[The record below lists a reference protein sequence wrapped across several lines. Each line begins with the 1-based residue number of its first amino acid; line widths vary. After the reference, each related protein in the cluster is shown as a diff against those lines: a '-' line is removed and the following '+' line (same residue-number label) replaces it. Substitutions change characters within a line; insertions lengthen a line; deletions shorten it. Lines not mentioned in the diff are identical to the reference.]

1 MKILEMQQRLAV
13 AIQVDSAKD
22 NAILRFHEAWEK
34 VANKWKDFESERNS
48 LSKKLLCIKQKS
60 SADLAVVNE
69 VIYLINIL

>member
-22 NAILRFHEAWEK
+22 EAILRFHEAWEK
-34 VANKWKDFESERNS
+34 VANKWRDLESERNS

-60 SADLAVVNE
+60 TEDLAVVSE
-69 VIYLINIL
+69 VLCLFRIF